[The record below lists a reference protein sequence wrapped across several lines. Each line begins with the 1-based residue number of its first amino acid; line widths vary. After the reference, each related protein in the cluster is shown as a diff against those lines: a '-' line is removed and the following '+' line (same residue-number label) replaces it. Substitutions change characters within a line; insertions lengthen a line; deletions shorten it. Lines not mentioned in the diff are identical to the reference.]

1 MNESLL
7 TTGSNGKLLG
17 LRLVH
22 DLEAILTREDLLSK
36 VLIEDLESL
45 FLYPSPASNSIHQ
58 AVY

>member
-22 DLEAILTREDLLSK
+22 DLEAILTQEDLVSK
-36 VLIEDLESL
+36 VLIEDLESRC
-45 FLYPSPASNSIHQ
+45 LYPSPAGDNSHQ